1 MTAGIRVTGT
11 AESPQVTLFSTP
23 QLSEQETLSYL
34 IRGEGLGSE
43 EGSSASM
50 MTSMLIGVGTS
61 QGSGI
66 LSEVGD
72 AVGLRGLGVDTTGTG
87 DLQQVVVSAYV
98 LPGLQ
103 VKYGVGIFDSLATL
117 TLRYRLMPRL
127 YLEAVSGVEQALD
140 LLYRFEF

>member
-1 MTAGIRVTGT
+1 
-11 AESPQVTLFSTP
+11 
-23 QLSEQETLSYL
+23 
-34 IRGEGLGSE
+34 
-43 EGSSASM
+43 
-50 MTSMLIGVGTS
+50 MLIGVGTS

-87 DLQQVVVSAYV
+87 DSQQVVVSAYV

>member
-1 MTAGIRVTGT
+1 MIQSGQILFSGPMTNPTLRLEAIRNPENTADGVTAGIRVTGT

-66 LSEVGD
+66 LSEV
-72 AVGLRGLGVDTTGTG
+72 
-87 DLQQVVVSAYV
+87 
-98 LPGLQ
+98 
-103 VKYGVGIFDSLATL
+103 
-117 TLRYRLMPRL
+117 
-127 YLEAVSGVEQALD
+127 
-140 LLYRFEF
+140 